1 MAWRPVILVTQVKHR
16 GDRLAGRFIPLMLSL
31 VLCVI
36 LTQGAAGMESP
47 SADGEGAAGEG
58 PNEKVALLRDDQDL
72 ESLWNSWKERN
83 GAGESHEAREIL
95 NQLYSTKLDQGIRN
109 LPIYAAT
116 LLREGERLYNAGR
129 PEAALDYASLAEKM
143 APDLYAAHAVRGY
156 LEWTL
161 HKWKIWKIPQGIL
174 KGAGAA
180 LRTYQGV
187 RGAVA
192 KSLFLCSQTVLLIYF
207 TFIGAIII
215 RYRRP
220 YFHDISDRLPDAIPD
235 WAATPLGLIVL
246 LLPLFLHLGVYFTL
260 AVPVCLLWLY
270 MSRREQIL
278 SVTLALFIAFTPE
291 IMTSMASFFPS
302 SEGDVIQEIFEV
314 KDGEWAKRRE
324 EDLRDWADRHAW
336 DEQGQFA
343 LGLIS
348 KRRGD
353 YGEAEA
359 RYREVLQLEPSMA
372 IAHNNLG
379 NVLFARGQSD
389 EAAEHYREA
398 VRLDERLAAPH
409 YNLSLIYQSR
419 FELIEG
425 EAEFRKAWERDAD
438 LVNEYVY
445 IGSPTNINR
454 FVIDAYLPT
463 GPLLKRFLRPTSGK
477 SAAARK
483 AWREV
488 MPLIPFRALRPFA
501 LCLLLALAAVQW
513 LGKYKIRSSRVCL
526 QCGGAACQRCSEVIR
541 VSHGLCFPCHQ
552 IYTQDSQIDP
562 LKRIERTRMRDRY
575 RTGRNLLYLISSALL
590 PGLGHFLSGRTLR
603 GGLYLG
609 LFLLLVLQ
617 WEYRWD
623 FDSASFF
630 ASAIIDRVN
639 YGLYGAAAAALY
651 AMVMTD
657 AVLLVRKESRKARA
671 AAAAARR
678 GD

>member
-1 MAWRPVILVTQVKHR
+1 MARRPAILVTEVKR
-16 GDRLAGRFIPLMLSL
+16 REDRPAGRCIPLVLSL

-36 LTQGAAGMESP
+36 LAQGAAGMASL
-47 SADGEGAAGEG
+47 SADGEGAAGED
-58 PNEKVALLRDDQDL
+58 PSENVALLRDDQVL
-72 ESLWNSWKERN
+72 EFLWNFWKERN
-83 GAGESHEAREIL
+83 GADESHEAREIL
-95 NQLYSTKLDQGIRN
+95 NQLYSAKLDQGIRN

-156 LEWTL
+156 LEWNL
-161 HKWKIWKIPQGIL
+161 HKWKIWKVPQGIL
-174 KGAGAA
+174 KGVGAA

-187 RGAVA
+187 RGVVA
-192 KSLFLCSQTVLLIYF
+192 KSLFLCSQTAILIYF
-207 TFIGAIII
+207 AFMGAIFI
-215 RYRRP
+215 RYRSP
-220 YFHDISDRLPDAIPD
+220 YFHDISDRLPKAIPG
-235 WAATPLGLIVL
+235 WSAIPLGFIVL
-246 LLPLFLHLGVYFTL
+246 LLPLFFRLGVYFAL

-278 SVTLALFIAFTPE
+278 SITMVLFIAFTPE

-302 SEGDVIQEIFEV
+302 SEGDVIQKIFEV

-324 EDLRDWADRHAW
+324 EDLREWADRHAW
-336 DEQGQFA
+336 DEHGQFA

-359 RYREVLQLEPSMA
+359 RYREVLQLDPSMA

-379 NVLFARGQSD
+379 NVLLARGESE
-389 EAAEHYREA
+389 EAADHYREA

-409 YNLSLIYQSR
+409 YNLSLIHQSR

-425 EAEFRKAWERDAD
+425 EVEFRRAWEIDAD
-438 LVNEYVY
+438 LVNEFVY

-463 GPLLKRFLRPTSGK
+463 GPLLKRFLRPTS
-477 SAAARK
+477 AQRDAARK
-483 AWREV
+483 SWHKV
-488 MPLIPFRALRPFA
+488 MPLMPLRALRPFA

-513 LGKYKIRSSRVCL
+513 LGKYKIRSSRVCS
-526 QCGGAACQRCSEVIR
+526 QCGGAVCQRCSEVTR
-541 VSHGLCFPCHQ
+541 FSQGLCFPCHQ
-552 IYTQDSQIDP
+552 IYTRDSQIDP

-575 RTGRNLLYLISSALL
+575 RMGRNLLYLISSALL

-603 GGLYLG
+603 GALYLG

-651 AMVMTD
+651 ATVMAD
-657 AVLLVRKESRKARA
+657 AVLLVRRDSQKARA